1 MFALKV
7 KVDIKVVQLCKMGGV
22 IPLVPYVIFVIL
34 LTPAPHVVH
43 VTQKVDIKVVQLC
56 GMGGVLPLVQDDS
69 T

>member
-1 MFALKV
+1 
-7 KVDIKVVQLCKMGGV
+7 MGGV

-56 GMGGVLPLVQDDS
+56 GMGGVLPLVKDDS